1 MSTTNLEKTSLEAHV
16 DLCAERYGHLQKELE
31 TLQHGQIATN
41 TRLDNLE
48 RMVKEIVET
57 LREKEHN
64 ALRSII
70 KIGASIIVAL
80 LGALSVV
87 LWYVITN
94 GAA

>member
-1 MSTTNLEKTSLEAHV
+1 
-16 DLCAERYGHLQKELE
+16 
-31 TLQHGQIATN
+31 
-41 TRLDNLE
+41 
-48 RMVKEIVET
+48 MVKEIVDT

-80 LGALSVV
+80 LGSLSVV

-94 GAA
+94 STG

>member
-1 MSTTNLEKTSLEAHV
+1 MSTTNLERTSLEAHV
-16 DLCAERYGHLQKELE
+16 DLCAERYGHLQKEMEL
-31 TLQHGQIATN
+31 LQQGQTTTN
-41 TRLDNLE
+41 ARLDGLE

-64 ALRSII
+64 AMRSII
-70 KIGASIIVAL
+70 KIGASLIVAL
-80 LGALSVV
+80 IGALSVV

>member
-64 ALRSII
+64 ALRSLV

>member
-1 MSTTNLEKTSLEAHV
+1 MSTTNLERTSLEAHV
-16 DLCAERYGHLQKELE
+16 DLCAERYGHLQKEMEL
-31 TLQHGQIATN
+31 LQQGQTTTN
-41 TRLDNLE
+41 TRLDGLE

-64 ALRSII
+64 AMRSII
-70 KIGASIIVAL
+70 KIGASVIVAL
-80 LGALSVV
+80 IGALSVV